1 MTGAVLAAAWM
12 GLTHWAQGDPA
23 TDLIQSGYAQ
33 LGFLALLMAGGWWEI
48 RQANKRTD
56 AEREQRIAE
65 VAAER
70 VRTEQERA
78 ERKEAEAR
86 ERKQAEV
93 AFPALQ
99 EANRALEMVARM
111 VGEIPRK

>member
-1 MTGAVLAAAWM
+1 M
-12 GLTHWAQGDPA
+12 GWRAQVDP
-23 TDLIQSGYAQ
+23 TTELIRSGYAQ
-33 LGFLALLMAGGWWEI
+33 LGFLALLIAGLVWEI
-48 RQANKRTD
+48 RQANRRTD
-56 AEREQRIAE
+56 AEREQRIAD

-70 VRTEQERA
+70 ARTELERA

-86 ERKQAEV
+86 ERKQGEV

-111 VGEIPRK
+111 VGEMPRK